1 METEQLCSE
10 LAAAVRNELDRRD
23 TIQDAQVRDRIDA
36 VIVERSRQEYIPLKE
51 KLALREHIFHAVRGY
66 DCLDELLQ
74 REDITEIMINGY
86 QTIFVER
93 NGRIEAWEQGFSS
106 EERYMDIIQQIV
118 AGCNRIVNESSPI
131 VDARLADGS
140 RVNVVLPPVAL
151 DGAVTTIRRFPKKTY
166 DMEDLITLGML
177 SREIAA
183 VLQLLVQSRYNI
195 MISGGTGSGK
205 TTFLNALAN
214 YIPEEERIITI
225 EDSAELQIHG
235 IPNLVRLEVRN
246 SNVEGENAIRMKDLI
261 RSSLRMRPSR
271 IVVGEVRGAEA
282 VDMLQAMN
290 TGHSGSL
297 STGHAN
303 SARDILYRLETMV
316 LMGMDIP
323 LPAIRQQIA
332 SAIDVIVHIGRQQDG
347 SRRVLEIAEVD
358 CLREGE
364 ILLHPLYRY
373 RSPIEEEKGEKQE
386 DLQPKCPWNRMERII
401 HEEKLCQAGC
411 LEGYQALY
419 DNGIYDGNPARNAG
433 LPGNGISV
441 L

>member
-1 METEQLCSE
+1 MEQLCSE
-10 LAAAVRNELDRRD
+10 LAVTVQNEFDRQD
-23 TIQDAQVRDRIDA
+23 IIQDAQVRSMIDTA
-36 VIVERSRQEYIPLKE
+36 IVERSRQEYIPLKE
-51 KLALREHIFHAVRGY
+51 KLVLRERIFHAIRGY
-66 DCLDELLQ
+66 DCLEELLQ
-74 REDITEIMINGY
+74 QEDITEIMINGY
-86 QTIFVER
+86 QTIFIER
-93 NGRIEAWEQGFSS
+93 NGKVESWNQGFSS

-151 DGAVTTIRRFPKKTY
+151 DGAVTTIRRFPKRTY
-166 DMEDLITLGML
+166 GMEDLINMGML
-177 SREIAA
+177 SQESAA
-183 VLQLLVQSRYNI
+183 VLKLLVQSRYNI

-214 YIPEEERIITI
+214 YIPREERIITI
-225 EDSAELQIHG
+225 EDSAELQIQG

-261 RSSLRMRPSR
+261 RTSLRMRPSR
-271 IVVGEVRGAEA
+271 IVVGEVRGEEA

-303 SARDILYRLETMV
+303 SAKDILYRLETMV

-323 LPAIRQQIA
+323 LLAIRQQIA
-332 SAIDVIVHIGRQQDG
+332 SAIDVIVHIGRLQDG

-358 CLREGE
+358 GLYEGE
-364 ILLHPLYRY
+364 IVLHSLYSY
-373 RSPIEEEKGEKQE
+373 GSFTEGAGDIKQE
-386 DLQPKCPWNRMERII
+386 EAKQENQWNRRERIM
-401 HEEKLCQAGC
+401 HEEKLYQAGC
-411 LEGYQALY
+411 LEQYQELY
-419 DNGIYDGNPARNAG
+419 HNGIYDSSFAWDTGMSG
-433 LPGNGISV
+433 DGISV